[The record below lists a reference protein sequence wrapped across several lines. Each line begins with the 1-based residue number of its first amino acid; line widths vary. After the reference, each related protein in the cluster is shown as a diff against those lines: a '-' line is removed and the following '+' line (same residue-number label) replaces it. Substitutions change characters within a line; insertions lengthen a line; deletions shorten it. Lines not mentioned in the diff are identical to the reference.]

1 MKNKDVLTPM
11 AQLALLNE
19 LGKRYGFTE
28 IEAEFDGSGD
38 SGTVSEWT
46 ACLPPDHKH
55 DSKTVEQINREIG
68 EIVDQQ
74 LTYLLL
80 EKFCVGWD
88 LDDGSF
94 GSVRMVLASG
104 AIQINQDV
112 RVMTTEHDEFTTNI
126 FDL

>member
-1 MKNKDVLTPM
+1 M

-28 IEAEFDGSGD
+28 IEAEFEGSGD

-55 DSKTVEQINREIG
+55 DNKTVEQINHEIG
-68 EIVDQQ
+68 EIVDYQ
-74 LTYLLL
+74 LTDPLL
-80 EKFCVGWD
+80 EKFCGGWEI
-88 LDDGSF
+88 DDGSF

-112 RVMTTEHDEFTTNI
+112 RVVTTEHDEFTTNI